1 MLGDKKLK
9 YIHDF
14 IMNHLLYCQQELQC
28 TELMSD
34 DMQMILNSISLLIL
48 MIWDSG
54 NTETD
59 IYQELS
65 SPGYSEEPVAGPEA
79 VSV

>member
-1 MLGDKKLK
+1 MLVDKTLK

-48 MIWDSG
+48 MI
-54 NTETD
+54 
-59 IYQELS
+59 
-65 SPGYSEEPVAGPEA
+65 
-79 VSV
+79 